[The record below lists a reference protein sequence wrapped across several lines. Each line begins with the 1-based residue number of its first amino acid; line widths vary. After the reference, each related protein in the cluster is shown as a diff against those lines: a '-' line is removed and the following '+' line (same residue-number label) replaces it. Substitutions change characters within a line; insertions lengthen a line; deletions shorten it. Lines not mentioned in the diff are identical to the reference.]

1 MAIAMATPC
10 FADSPFSI
18 DTDNTGEAQAQAKI
32 SVEQSVVDEIKNSV
46 EPRPDPKNLEGE
58 VESYFKT
65 LEFMSKQTDNLNFYV
80 QRMENLE
87 KELARLLINEVNFGV
102 QSFYQKKIDGSSD
115 EELQLTSAWTREWLD
130 KLKDITLA
138 SAQFKKLAVSF
149 EQGARQSAQTGQSAD
164 ASQSADAD
172 KPEST
177 AEKPQYVISDLG
189 RQQMERVVKHA
200 MGNHRGASRG
210 FCFNAVWGYL
220 SKSGYGNIRSW
231 GDLPRMQSGLARYFS
246 DFMNAGQGNL
256 NEAGLQRLDKMLQPP
271 IVNPHDKRIPVGA
284 VIVVAAGST
293 GTSNPVA
300 GDIVIKGNGRFINDG
315 PDMWY
320 GEPGTWRGKLLGV
333 YVPR

>member
-1 MAIAMATPC
+1 MKKLQFVLIMAIALTAPC
-10 FADSPFSI
+10 FADSPFAI
-18 DTDNTGEAQAQAKI
+18 DTESTGEAQAQAQT
-32 SVEQSVVDEIKNSV
+32 SVDQTVVDEMKNSV
-46 EPRPDPKNLEGE
+46 EPRPDPKNLEEE
-58 VESYFKT
+58 VESYLKT
-65 LEFMSKQTDNLNFYV
+65 LEFMSRQTENLNFYV
-80 QRMENLE
+80 QRMETLE
-87 KELARLLINEVNFGV
+87 KELARLLMNEVNFGV
-102 QSFYQKKIDGSSD
+102 QSFYQKKMEGSSD
-115 EELQLTSAWTREWLD
+115 EELQLTSAWTKEWLD

-149 EQGARQSAQTGQSAD
+149 EQAVGADQSAE
-164 ASQSADAD
+164 AD
-172 KPEST
+172 KPE
-177 AEKPQYVISDLG
+177 EPKPQYVISDRG

-200 MGNHRGASRG
+200 MANHRGASRG
-210 FCFNAVWGYL
+210 YCFNAVWGYL

-246 DFMNAGQGNL
+246 DFMNASQGNL

-315 PDMWY
+315 PNMWY

-333 YVPR
+333 YVPK